1 MLEKQEGCAHEA
13 ISTRIVRG
21 ESSLG
26 LFCAPALEMRRT
38 LKVGSFLPNYGFYGP
53 QQPVAASSEPS
64 DSYDFAV
71 RPSTCLSDRRKTR
84 TPSND
89 NWPSN

>member
-13 ISTRIVRG
+13 ISTRICRG
-21 ESSLG
+21 ESS
-26 LFCAPALEMRRT
+26 PLETSTRRHNLRE
-38 LKVGSFLPNYGFYGP
+38 LKVESFLPNYGFYGP